1 MLKRFLMNDVNL
13 IDELRQRNLI
23 SHITNE
29 NILKKNIENN
39 FISLY
44 CGFDPTEESLHI
56 GHLLPLITL
65 KRFQMKGHTPIV
77 LIGGATSLIGDPS
90 FKEKERLL
98 NYDNNIDI
106 WSIKISK
113 QISSFLD
120 VSSLNKMNN
129 VIILNNKNWFKKINI
144 LSFLRDVGKHFSI
157 NTMINREAVKQR
169 IKRLDQGISFTEFS
183 YNLLQAYDFFILN
196 KEKQVSLQ
204 IGGSDQ
210 WGNISAGM
218 HLINKLSKKQVYG
231 LTLPLL
237 IQSNGVKFGKTES
250 GTIWLDSQKT
260 SPYKFYQFWKNIED
274 SNVYNFLKLF
284 TFLDCHE
291 INQREINKY
300 KNNQIINDKS
310 YLSKYMTR
318 LVHGEENLL
327 AAERITN
334 ILFLK
339 NIDEIKKSDLQQL
352 KKDGIPSIEACQI
365 KDLQE
370 ALVLCSLAQSRTQA
384 KNMIISNSISIN
396 TNKIINKN
404 HVFNDND
411 KLFNQFTLIS
421 RGKKHHCL
429 IDWK

>member
-1 MLKRFLMNDVNL
+1 MNHVNL
-13 IDELRQRNLI
+13 VDELRQRNLI
-23 SHITNE
+23 SHVTNE
-29 NILKKNIENN
+29 SMLKKNIENN
-39 FISLY
+39 SISLY
-44 CGFDPTEESLHI
+44 CGFDPTEESLHV

-65 KRFQMKGHTPIV
+65 KRFQMQGHIPVI

-98 NYDNNIDI
+98 NFDNKIDI

-120 VSSLNKMNN
+120 INSSMNRA
-129 VIILNNKNWFKKINI
+129 IILNNKKWFEKINI

-169 IKRLDQGISFTEFS
+169 IKRSDQGISFTEFS

-196 KEKQVSLQ
+196 KKKQVSLQ

-218 HLINKLSKKQVYG
+218 HLINRISKKEVYG

-237 IQSNGVKFGKTES
+237 VQSNGIKFGKTES
-250 GTIWLDSQKT
+250 GTIWLDSKKT
-260 SPYKFYQFWKNIED
+260 TPYKFYQFWKNIED
-274 SNVYNFLKLF
+274 SNVYSFLKLF
-284 TFLDCHE
+284 TFLDCNE
-291 INQREINKY
+291 INKREINKY

-327 AAERITN
+327 AAERITD

-339 NIDEIKKSDLQQL
+339 NIHEIKKSDLQQL
-352 KKDGIPSIEACQI
+352 KKDGIPSIEVYQI

-404 HVFNDND
+404 HVFHDND

-421 RGKKHHCL
+421 RGKKNHCL

>member
-1 MLKRFLMNDVNL
+1 MNHINL
-13 IDELRQRNLI
+13 IDELKQRNLI
-23 SHITNE
+23 SHVSNE
-29 NILKKNIENN
+29 MMLKKNIEHNI
-39 FISLY
+39 ISLY

-65 KRFQMKGHTPIV
+65 KRFQMQGHKPIV

-90 FKEKERLL
+90 FKEKERVL
-98 NYDNNIDI
+98 NFDNKIDMWI
-106 WSIKISK
+106 VKISK

-120 VSSLNKMNN
+120 FNCSKNN
-129 VIILNNKNWFKKINI
+129 ATILNNKKWFEKINI
-144 LSFLRDVGKHFSI
+144 LSFLRNVGKHFSI

-196 KEKQVSLQ
+196 KKKQVSLQ

-218 HLINKLSKKQVYG
+218 HLINRTSKKEVYG

-237 IQSNGVKFGKTES
+237 IQSNGIKFGKTES
-250 GTIWLDSQKT
+250 GTIWLDSKKT
-260 SPYKFYQFWKNIED
+260 TPYKFYQFWKNIED
-274 SNVYNFLKLF
+274 ANVYNFLKLF
-284 TFLDCHE
+284 TFLDCNE
-291 INQREINKY
+291 INQREKNKH
-300 KNNQIINDKS
+300 KNNQIINDKD

-318 LVHGEENLL
+318 LVHGEEHVL

-334 ILFLK
+334 MLFLQ
-339 NIDEIKKSDLQQL
+339 NINRIKKSDLQQL
-352 KKDGIPSIEACQI
+352 KKDGIPYIDAYQI

-370 ALVLCSLAQSRTQA
+370 ALVLCSLAKSRTQA

-396 TNKIINKN
+396 THKILNTSHI
-404 HVFNDND
+404 FNNND

-421 RGKKHHCL
+421 RGKKNHCL
-429 IDWK
+429 ICWQ

>member
-1 MLKRFLMNDVNL
+1 MNYINL
-13 IDELRQRNLI
+13 LDELKQRNLI
-23 SHITNE
+23 FHITNE
-29 NILKKNIENN
+29 DLLKKKIKNN

-44 CGFDPTEESLHI
+44 CGFDPTADSLHI

-65 KRFQMKGHTPIV
+65 KRFQIAGHTPIV

-90 FKEKERLL
+90 FKSKERLL
-98 NYDNNIDI
+98 NLTNNIKI
-106 WSIKISK
+106 WTGKIIK
-113 QISSFLD
+113 QISSFLNFHCGSNSA
-120 VSSLNKMNN
+120 V
-129 VIILNNKNWFKKINI
+129 ILNNKEWFEKMNI
-144 LSFLRDVGKHFSI
+144 LSFLRDIGKHFSI

-169 IKRLDQGISFTEFS
+169 IQRLDQGISFTEFS

-196 KEKQVSLQ
+196 KKKEVSLQ

-218 HLINKLSKKQVYG
+218 HLINRISRKSVYG

-237 IQSNGVKFGKTES
+237 TQSNGMKFGKTES
-250 GTIWLDSQKT
+250 GTIWLDPQKT
-260 SPYKFYQFWKNIED
+260 TPYKFYQFWNNIED
-274 SNVYNFLKLF
+274 IYVYDFLRLF
-284 TFLDCHE
+284 TFLNCNE
-291 INQREINKY
+291 IQIREKNKY
-300 KNNQIINDKS
+300 KNNQIIHDKLF
-310 YLSKYMTR
+310 LSKYMTQ
-318 LVHGEENLL
+318 LVHGKKNLS

-339 NIDEIKKSDLQQL
+339 NINKIKKSDFQQL
-352 KKDGIPSIEACQI
+352 KKDGIPSIEVYKI

-396 TNKIINKN
+396 SNKITNKNYI
-404 HVFNDND
+404 FCDND
-411 KLFNQFTLIS
+411 KIFCEFTLLS

-429 IDWK
+429 IHWK

>member
-1 MLKRFLMNDVNL
+1 M
-13 IDELRQRNLI
+13 QG
-23 SHITNE
+23 HIPV
-29 NILKKNIENN
+29 I
-39 FISLY
+39 
-44 CGFDPTEESLHI
+44 
-56 GHLLPLITL
+56 
-65 KRFQMKGHTPIV
+65 

-98 NYDNNIDI
+98 NFDNKIDI

-120 VSSLNKMNN
+120 INSSMNRA
-129 VIILNNKNWFKKINI
+129 IILNNKKWFEKINI

-169 IKRLDQGISFTEFS
+169 IKRSDQGISFTEFS

-196 KEKQVSLQ
+196 KKKQVSLQ

-218 HLINKLSKKQVYG
+218 HLINRISKKEVYG

-237 IQSNGVKFGKTES
+237 VQSNGIKFGKTES
-250 GTIWLDSQKT
+250 GTIWLDSKKT
-260 SPYKFYQFWKNIED
+260 TPYKFYQFWKNIED
-274 SNVYNFLKLF
+274 SNVYSFLKLF
-284 TFLDCHE
+284 TFLDCNE
-291 INQREINKY
+291 INKREINKY

-327 AAERITN
+327 AAERITD

-339 NIDEIKKSDLQQL
+339 NIHEIKKSDLQQL
-352 KKDGIPSIEACQI
+352 KKDGIPSIEVYQI

-404 HVFNDND
+404 HVFHDND

-421 RGKKHHCL
+421 RGKKNHCL

>member
-1 MLKRFLMNDVNL
+1 MNRINL
-13 IDELRQRNLI
+13 IDELKQRNLI
-23 SHITNE
+23 SHVSNE
-29 NILKKNIENN
+29 MMLKKNIENN
-39 FISLY
+39 IISLY

-65 KRFQMKGHTPIV
+65 KRFQMQGHKPIV

-90 FKEKERLL
+90 FKEKERVL
-98 NYDNNIDI
+98 NFDNKIDMWI
-106 WSIKISK
+106 IKISK

-120 VSSLNKMNN
+120 FDCSKNN
-129 VIILNNKNWFKKINI
+129 NATILNNKKWFEKINV
-144 LSFLRDVGKHFSI
+144 LSFLRSVGKHFSI

-196 KEKQVSLQ
+196 KKKQVSLQ

-218 HLINKLSKKQVYG
+218 HLINRTSKNEVYG

-237 IQSNGVKFGKTES
+237 IQSNGMKFGKTES
-250 GTIWLDSQKT
+250 GTIWLDSKKT
-260 SPYKFYQFWKNIED
+260 TPYKFYQFWKNIED
-274 SNVYNFLKLF
+274 TNVYNFLKLF
-284 TFLDCHE
+284 TFLDCNE
-291 INQREINKY
+291 INQREKNKH
-300 KNNQIINDKS
+300 KNNQIINDKD

-318 LVHGEENLL
+318 LVHGEEHVL

-334 ILFLK
+334 MLFLQ
-339 NIDEIKKSDLQQL
+339 NINEIKKSDLQQL
-352 KKDGIPSIEACQI
+352 KKDGIPYIEAHQI

-370 ALVLCSLAQSRTQA
+370 ALVLCSLAKSRTQA

-396 TNKIINKN
+396 TNKIVNTSHI
-404 HVFNDND
+404 FNNND

-421 RGKKHHCL
+421 RGKKNHCL
-429 IDWK
+429 ICWQ